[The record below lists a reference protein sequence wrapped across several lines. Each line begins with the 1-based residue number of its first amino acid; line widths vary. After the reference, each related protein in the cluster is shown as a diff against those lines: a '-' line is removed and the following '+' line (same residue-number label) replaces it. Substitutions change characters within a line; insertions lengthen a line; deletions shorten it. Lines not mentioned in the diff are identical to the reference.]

1 MRQRECFE
9 RNTRV
14 AARKYCSGQ
23 RAEMMWCRFLGF
35 ACNNN
40 TQIRNTL
47 VTRDFGD
54 GDGDGDA
61 GGDGDGDDADDPVC
75 VCVMLMIEVL
85 VGTCKR

>member
-9 RNTRV
+9 GNTRV

-47 VTRDFGD
+47 VTHDFGD
-54 GDGDGDA
+54 GDGDGD
-61 GGDGDGDDADDPVC
+61 GDAVTMVMVMMTMMIPC
-75 VCVMLMIEVL
+75 VCVMLMM
-85 VGTCKR
+85 

>member
-75 VCVMLMIEVL
+75 V
-85 VGTCKR
+85 